1 MAASLRLFMTRRS
14 ENNQQKDSIVFA
26 SATEKCNTDEK
37 EMRWGHIMETNNLEN
52 YMTSFATSRQASLQ
66 YRL

>member
-1 MAASLRLFMTRRS
+1 VKY
-14 ENNQQKDSIVFA
+14 NQQKDSIVFA